1 MKRIFKCRNVNKIII
16 YVFWE
21 DLYML
26 LVMVVEKLLIEIID
40 GNYNIIVMSVS
51 IENSSENKKIKKD

>member
-1 MKRIFKCRNVNKIII
+1 
-16 YVFWE
+16 
-21 DLYML
+21 ML